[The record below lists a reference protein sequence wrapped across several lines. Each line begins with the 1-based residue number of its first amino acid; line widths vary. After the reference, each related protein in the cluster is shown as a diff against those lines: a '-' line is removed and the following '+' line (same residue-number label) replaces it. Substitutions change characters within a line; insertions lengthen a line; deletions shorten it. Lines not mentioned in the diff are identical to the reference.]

1 MTSAPYLQA
10 EDVPDFEHI
19 LEELLQ
25 HDEIR
30 RVLRRAPGAPGLGRL
45 RSLALRDSGVI
56 AAGASAE
63 YAYYRQIREQV
74 RSNAPQSDPD
84 RLGGDDPAQWQA
96 PENPLNAAERAG
108 WVPLIAVLLPI
119 LSGFSSIVMLLLGY
133 VIRAEHMALGQP
145 LVTAGFVAAV
155 VCATAIAVDI
165 IGLLLTAAR
174 DAANPPP
181 GRDPEL
187 YAELAR
193 ARDTWR
199 LTLRDRALLPYL
211 LAQIG
216 PPQVT
221 MPRGDLPDPEA
232 PAQPEDDRR
241 VTLVTTPNQG
251 SNQGSHQDF
260 VPDLN
265 ANPNA
270 DQSDSGGRD
279 SYGNRVSLV
288 RARPKSAS
296 RLGYSSPGFT
306 SPGPERLTDGQGR
319 EVEAD
324 PDGEPHFSSPGFT
337 SPGAERISDG
347 QGHDQEADPEAEP
360 RFSSPGFTSPG
371 PERLT
376 DEQGREIE
384 ADPEAE
390 AHFSSPGFTR
400 PDFSSPA
407 WSSSSRLP
415 TPRAKAGSRSR
426 FLPNADDLDL
436 DLELDSA
443 DAETPEDLGLDAVG
457 GAAETD

>member
-10 EDVPDFEHI
+10 EDVPDFERI

-30 RVLRRAPGAPGLGRL
+30 RVLRRAPDAPGLGRL
-45 RSLALRDSGVI
+45 HRLALRDSGVI
-56 AAGASAE
+56 AAAASAE
-63 YAYYRQIREQV
+63 YLYYSEIREQV
-74 RSNAPQSDPD
+74 RGSAPTTDPD

-96 PENPLNAAERAG
+96 PDSPLDAAERAG

-119 LSGFSSIVMLLLGY
+119 LSGLSAIVMLLLGY
-133 VIRAEHMALGQP
+133 VVRAEHMALGQP

-155 VCATAIAVDI
+155 VCAAAIAVDI

-181 GRDPEL
+181 GRSPDL

-193 ARDTWR
+193 ARDNWR
-199 LTLRDRALLPYL
+199 FALRERALLPYL

-216 PPQVT
+216 PPQIT
-221 MPRGDLPDPEA
+221 MPVQEPPAAPVPHLAARPATVRVSTEA
-232 PAQPEDDRR
+232 PARPNDGGGPTMTLDPDRTDPDRTPGGDEDGD
-241 VTLVTTPNQG
+241 
-251 SNQGSHQDF
+251 
-260 VPDLN
+260 
-265 ANPNA
+265 
-270 DQSDSGGRD
+270 
-279 SYGNRVSLV
+279 RVSLV
-288 RARPKSAS
+288 RVRPKSAS

-306 SPGPERLTDGQGR
+306 SPGPERLTDEQGR

-347 QGHDQEADPEAEP
+347 EGHDQEAAEEPQP

-371 PERLT
+371 AERIS
-376 DEQGREIE
+376 DEEGHDQE
-384 ADPEAE
+384 ADPEADP
-390 AHFSSPGFTR
+390 HFSSPGFFR
-400 PDFSSPA
+400 PDFSSPG
-407 WSSSSRLP
+407 WSSGSRLP
-415 TPRAKAGSRSR
+415 DPSPGRPRSR

-436 DLELDSA
+436 ELDGA
-443 DAETPEDLGLDAVG
+443 G
-457 GAAETD
+457 GAAEPD